1 MTVTTA
7 SATTPTTP
15 GVGIEDRIAIHDLV
29 AAYSWRCDTKDF
41 DGISALFAEDGVWDE
56 QVLGA
61 PRCEGREAVHG
72 LFHSLND
79 AEIPFVVHMIS
90 NERIA
95 DGGKNWA
102 KGTCH
107 LRTYGSV
114 NGTSVDVIG
123 YYDDEFVKIDG
134 QWFFASRTLVGFTP
148 PQKVM

>member
-7 SATTPTTP
+7 PTTAV
-15 GVGIEDRIAIHDLV
+15 GVSVEDRIAIHDLV

-41 DGISALFAEDGVWDE
+41 DGISALFADDGVWDE

-61 PRCEGREAVHG
+61 PRCEGREAVQG
-72 LFHSLND
+72 LFNALND
-79 AEIPFVVHMIS
+79 ADIPLAVHMIS
-90 NERIA
+90 NERISEGNA
-95 DGGKNWA
+95 TSA

-114 NGTSVDVIG
+114 NGTPLDVIG
-123 YYDDEFVKIDG
+123 YYDDEYTKIDG
-134 QWFFASRTLVGFTP
+134 RWFFASRTLVGFTP

>member
-1 MTVTTA
+1 MTTTA
-7 SATTPTTP
+7 PVATTPNIS
-15 GVGIEDRIAIHDLV
+15 VEDRIAIHDLV

-72 LFHSLND
+72 LFHALND
-79 AEIPFVVHMIS
+79 AEIPLAVHMIS
-90 NERIA
+90 NERISEG
-95 DGGKNWA
+95 DENSA

-114 NGTSVDVIG
+114 NGTPLDVIG
-123 YYDDEFVKIDG
+123 YYDDAYVKIDG
-134 QWFFASRTLVGFTP
+134 QWLFASRTLVGFTP

>member
-1 MTVTTA
+1 MTTTTPA
-7 SATTPTTP
+7 VATTPN
-15 GVGIEDRIAIHDLV
+15 VSVEDRIAIHDLV
-29 AAYSWRCDTKDF
+29 AAYSWRCDTKNF

-61 PRCEGREAVHG
+61 PRCEGREAIHG
-72 LFHSLND
+72 LFHALND
-79 AEIPFVVHMIS
+79 ADIPLAIHMIS
-90 NERIA
+90 NERIS
-95 DGGKNWA
+95 DGDDTSA

-114 NGTSVDVIG
+114 NGTPLDVIG
-123 YYDDEFVKIDG
+123 YYDDEYTKIDG